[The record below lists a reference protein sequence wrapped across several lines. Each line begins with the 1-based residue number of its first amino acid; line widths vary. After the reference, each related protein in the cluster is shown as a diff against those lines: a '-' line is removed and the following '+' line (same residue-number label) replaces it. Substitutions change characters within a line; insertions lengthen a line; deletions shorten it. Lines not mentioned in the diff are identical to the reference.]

1 MTIFY
6 IYNTDS
12 EGVYS
17 VSTDNRDAP
26 IAQFESSETNQ
37 AAILQAADQ
46 SMTLSGKTE
55 SEIQT
60 TYIFDIYL
68 YRQL

>member
-1 MTIFY
+1 MTKYY
-6 IYNTDS
+6 IYQMES

-17 VSTDNRDAP
+17 VSTDNRETP

-46 SMTLSGKTE
+46 CMALTGQTE
-55 SEIQT
+55 SEIQI
-60 TYIFDIYL
+60 TYIFDI
-68 YRQL
+68 

>member
-1 MTIFY
+1 ME
-6 IYNTDS
+6 S

-26 IAQFESSETNQ
+26 IAHFESNETNQ

-55 SEIQT
+55 PEIQT
-60 TYIFDIYL
+60 TYIFDI
-68 YRQL
+68 

>member
-1 MTIFY
+1 MTKYY
-6 IYNTDS
+6 IYQMES

-17 VSTDNRDAP
+17 VSTDNRETP

-46 SMTLSGKTE
+46 CMALTGQTE
-55 SEIQT
+55 PEIQT
-60 TYIFDIYL
+60 TYIFDI
-68 YRQL
+68 

>member
-1 MTIFY
+1 MTKYY
-6 IYNTDS
+6 IYQMQS

-17 VSTDNRDAP
+17 VSTDNRETP

-46 SMTLSGKTE
+46 CMALTGQTE
-55 SEIQT
+55 SEIQI
-60 TYIFDIYL
+60 TYIFDI
-68 YRQL
+68 

>member
-1 MTIFY
+1 MTTFY

-46 SMTLSGKTE
+46 CMALTGGACP
-55 SEIQT
+55 EIQIS
-60 TYIFDIYL
+60 YVLEI
-68 YRQL
+68 

>member
-37 AAILQAADQ
+37 AAILQPADQ
-46 SMTLSGKTE
+46 CMVLTGGA
-55 SEIQT
+55 
-60 TYIFDIYL
+60 DP
-68 YRQL
+68 

>member
-6 IYNTDS
+6 IYQTET

-17 VSTDNRDAP
+17 VSTDNRDTS

-46 SMTLSGKTE
+46 CMALTGGAYP
-55 SEIQT
+55 EIQIS
-60 TYIFDIYL
+60 YVFEIL
-68 YRQL
+68 

>member
-6 IYNTDS
+6 IYQKES

-17 VSTDNRDAP
+17 VSTDNRDTS

-46 SMTLSGKTE
+46 CMALTGGAYP
-55 SEIQT
+55 EIQIS
-60 TYIFDIYL
+60 YVFEIL
-68 YRQL
+68 

>member
-6 IYNTDS
+6 IYQTES

-37 AAILQAADQ
+37 AAILQSSDQ
-46 SMTLSGKTE
+46 CMALTGKTE

-60 TYIFDIYL
+60 TFTFDI
-68 YRQL
+68 

>member
-1 MTIFY
+1 MAIFY
-6 IYNTDS
+6 IYQTES

-17 VSTDNRDAP
+17 VSTDNRDTS

-46 SMTLSGKTE
+46 CMALTGGAYP
-55 SEIQT
+55 EIQIS
-60 TYIFDIYL
+60 YVFEIL
-68 YRQL
+68 

>member
-1 MTIFY
+1 MTTFY

-26 IAQFESSETNQ
+26 IAHFESNETNQ

-55 SEIQT
+55 PEIQT
-60 TYIFDIYL
+60 TYIFDI
-68 YRQL
+68 

>member
-12 EGVYS
+12 EGIYS
-17 VSTDNRDAP
+17 VSTDKRGAP

-46 SMTLSGKTE
+46 CMALTGQTE
-55 SEIQT
+55 SEIQI
-60 TYIFDIYL
+60 TYIFDI
-68 YRQL
+68 

>member
-26 IAQFESSETNQ
+26 IAHFESNETNQ

-46 SMTLSGKTE
+46 CMALTGKTE

-60 TYIFDIYL
+60 TFTFDI
-68 YRQL
+68 

>member
-6 IYNTDS
+6 IYQTES

-17 VSTDNRDAP
+17 VSTDNRDTP

-37 AAILQAADQ
+37 AAILQTADQ
-46 SMTLSGKTE
+46 CMALTGTMDPELQISYVLE
-55 SEIQT
+55 V
-60 TYIFDIYL
+60 
-68 YRQL
+68 

>member
-1 MTIFY
+1 MTIYY
-6 IYNTDS
+6 IYQTES

-17 VSTDNRDAP
+17 VSTDNRDTP

-46 SMTLSGKTE
+46 CMALTGGAYP
-55 SEIQT
+55 EIQIS
-60 TYIFDIYL
+60 YVLEIL
-68 YRQL
+68 

>member
-6 IYNTDS
+6 IYQTES

-17 VSTDNRDAP
+17 VSTDNRDTP

-46 SMTLSGKTE
+46 CMVLTGGADP
-55 SEIQT
+55 EIQIS
-60 TYIFDIYL
+60 YVLGI
-68 YRQL
+68 

>member
-1 MTIFY
+1 MTKYY
-6 IYNTDS
+6 IYQMES

-17 VSTDNRDAP
+17 VSTDNRETP

-46 SMTLSGKTE
+46 CMALTGKTE
-55 SEIQT
+55 SEIQI
-60 TYIFDIYL
+60 TYIFDI
-68 YRQL
+68 

>member
-6 IYNTDS
+6 IYQTES

-17 VSTDNRDAP
+17 VSTDNRDTP
-26 IAQFESSETNQ
+26 IAQFESSETNH

-46 SMTLSGKTE
+46 CMELNNNLTLD
-55 SEIQT
+55 IQIS
-60 TYIFDIYL
+60 YILFI
-68 YRQL
+68 

>member
-1 MTIFY
+1 MTKYY
-6 IYNTDS
+6 IYQMQS

-46 SMTLSGKTE
+46 CMALTGGACP
-55 SEIQT
+55 
-60 TYIFDIYL
+60 
-68 YRQL
+68 

>member
-6 IYNTDS
+6 IYQTES

-17 VSTDNRDAP
+17 VSTDNRDTL

-46 SMTLSGKTE
+46 CMALTGQTE
-55 SEIQT
+55 SEIQI
-60 TYIFDIYL
+60 TYIFDI
-68 YRQL
+68 

>member
-1 MTIFY
+1 MTKYY
-6 IYNTDS
+6 IYQMDS

-17 VSTDNRDAP
+17 VSTDNRETP

-46 SMTLSGKTE
+46 CMALTGQTE
-55 SEIQT
+55 SEIQI
-60 TYIFDIYL
+60 TYIFDI
-68 YRQL
+68 

>member
-6 IYNTDS
+6 IYQTES

-17 VSTDNRDAP
+17 VSTDNRDTS

-46 SMTLSGKTE
+46 CMALTGKTE
-55 SEIQT
+55 FEIQT
-60 TYIFDIYL
+60 TFTFDI
-68 YRQL
+68 

>member
-17 VSTDNRDAP
+17 VSTDKRGAP

-46 SMTLSGKTE
+46 CMALTGQTE
-55 SEIQT
+55 SEIQI
-60 TYIFDIYL
+60 TYIFDI
-68 YRQL
+68 

>member
-6 IYNTDS
+6 IYQTES

-17 VSTDNRDAP
+17 VSTDNRDTP

-46 SMTLSGKTE
+46 CMALTGKTG

-60 TYIFDIYL
+60 TYIFDI
-68 YRQL
+68 

>member
-6 IYNTDS
+6 IYQTES

-17 VSTDNRDAP
+17 VSTDNRDTS

-46 SMTLSGKTE
+46 CIALTGGAYP
-55 SEIQT
+55 EIQIS
-60 TYIFDIYL
+60 YVFEIL
-68 YRQL
+68 

>member
-6 IYNTDS
+6 IYQTES

-17 VSTDNRDAP
+17 VSTDNRDTP

-46 SMTLSGKTE
+46 CMALTGGAYP
-55 SEIQT
+55 EIQIS
-60 TYIFDIYL
+60 YVFEIL
-68 YRQL
+68 

>member
-6 IYNTDS
+6 IYQMES

-26 IAQFESSETNQ
+26 IAHFESNETNQ

-46 SMTLSGKTE
+46 CMALTGGACP
-55 SEIQT
+55 EIQIS
-60 TYIFDIYL
+60 YVLEI
-68 YRQL
+68 

>member
-6 IYNTDS
+6 IYQMES

-17 VSTDNRDAP
+17 VSTDKRGAP

-46 SMTLSGKTE
+46 CMALTGQTE
-55 SEIQT
+55 SEIQI
-60 TYIFDIYL
+60 TYIFDI
-68 YRQL
+68 

>member
-6 IYNTDS
+6 IYQTES

-17 VSTDNRDAP
+17 VSTDNRDTP

-46 SMTLSGKTE
+46 CIALTGGAYP
-55 SEIQT
+55 EIQIS
-60 TYIFDIYL
+60 YVFEIL
-68 YRQL
+68 